1 MGDTLSSALCVGT
14 PCCEHHKHP
23 KGYQSAP
30 KRRPHPGVMCWVGGS
45 LRSGAATTC
54 APARPVIWALAY
66 VAPTSA
72 RAKRLFKSLLKPQ
85 LAHGSAPL
93 FKPGLILAL
102 SVGPCGG

>member
-1 MGDTLSSALCVGT
+1 MQQQGQSL
-14 PCCEHHKHP
+14 HKWDRASRLNP
-23 KGYQSAP
+23 
-30 KRRPHPGVMCWVGGS
+30 RGG
-45 LRSGAATTC
+45 
-54 APARPVIWALAY
+54 IY